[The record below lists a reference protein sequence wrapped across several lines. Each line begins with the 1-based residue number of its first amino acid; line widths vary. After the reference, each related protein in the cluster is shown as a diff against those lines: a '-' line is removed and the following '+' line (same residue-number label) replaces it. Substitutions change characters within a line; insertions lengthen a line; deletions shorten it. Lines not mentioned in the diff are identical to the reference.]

1 MARKSVDT
9 LAKEVIANRWGVGK
23 DRERRLTA
31 KGYDYEKVQRRVNE
45 LYSADSTEDKN
56 ISSNGVVLIK
66 SFEGFSRVACKAL
79 PTEKYLTIGYGHYGK
94 DVKPNQTI
102 TEAEAVKLL
111 VKDLSGFVKKVNKYN
126 RIYGF
131 TQNEFDALVSFC
143 YNVGNIDGLTKN
155 GTRTKAQ
162 IADKFLAYSYSGGK
176 YIKGLY
182 NRRVKE
188 RNLFNKKD

>member
-9 LAKEVIANRWGVGK
+9 LAKEVLSNKWGVGK

-31 KGYDYEKVQRRVNE
+31 KGYDYEKVQKRVNE
-45 LYSADSTEDKN
+45 LYSADSTADKN

-79 PTEKYLTIGYGHYGK
+79 PSEKYLTIGYGHYGK

-111 VKDLSGFVKKVNKYN
+111 VKDLSGFVEKVNKYN
-126 RIYGF
+126 RKYGF

-176 YIKGLY
+176 FIKGLY